1 MVACR
6 YLSLTMLALPARPA
20 PPQRHQKRRFTSYQA
35 ITGCLVDHVR
45 GLEPADDEM
54 GLLGMTPISNKR
66 RGGRKKRRR
75 TGAAADD
82 DDDENDD
89 APVVDI
95 VQLAGAGANIVT
107 PWDRCALT
115 VAGCTGTTTDS
126 IIAEAGRAQRAKLLS
141 SFIAND
147 LDLTMISFRQ
157 EIALMKA
164 EEAAN
169 GVYDTA
175 LDGVFLD
182 ENWVVYRTPF
192 EDDEDPVDRRDDEI
206 ETSYQVLNLML
217 KLLDEIPRR
226 YGLTTADRRPYTR
239 TVAQKEFH
247 RHFLCAD
254 LGNIFHKNLASQ
266 IPTIK
271 TRYGLTPTARYVAVG
286 APRRLGKTFSV
297 ANYVAAAHLSIPGDT
312 TTVFSP
318 AERVSKWFKETVADM
333 MTPMMVNFPQIMP
346 QISTSERVVT
356 FLATDDKR
364 HLKCLPCSESGTR
377 GVDGSRVI
385 AEEAAMLPAKMI
397 GAVLTPLLS
406 KADVSFMA
414 ISSVK
419 GSTNAFTALMELPS
433 FSKLLIEMVCARHA
447 AEGVTDVCS
456 CNASLRP
463 AHLPVH
469 QMAAVRD
476 ILVALDM
483 QDDYERELLGRI
495 TGNAGAAFLPEHV
508 EALFTR
514 SSFSPASSSVRPG
527 YVFIVTDPNG
537 GGASDYACATLYLSQ
552 TGRVVV
558 CLYCVQCVQCV
569 YLEDCDADP
578 RDAGSVLPHEASDD
592 GDHER
597 LCVGENDG

>member
-1 MVACR
+1 
-6 YLSLTMLALPARPA
+6 
-20 PPQRHQKRRFTSYQA
+20 
-35 ITGCLVDHVR
+35 
-45 GLEPADDEM
+45 
-54 GLLGMTPISNKR
+54 MTPISNKR
-66 RGGRKKRRR
+66 RGRKKKKRR
-75 TGAAADD
+75 TGAADD
-82 DDDENDD
+82 DD
-89 APVVDI
+89 APAVDI
-95 VQLAGAGANIVT
+95 VQLAGAGADIVT
-107 PWDRCALT
+107 PWDKCALT
-115 VAGCTGTTTDS
+115 VAGCAGTTTAS

-141 SFIAND
+141 SFIVDD
-147 LDLTMISFRQ
+147 LNLTMISFRQ

-169 GVYDTA
+169 GVYDDA
-175 LDGVFLD
+175 LDGVPLH

-192 EDDEDPVDRRDDEI
+192 DDDEDPVDRRDAEI
-206 ETSYQVLNLML
+206 ETSYQVLSLML

-297 ANYVAAAHLSIPGDT
+297 ANYVAAAHLAIPGDT

-333 MTPMMVNFPQIMP
+333 MTPMMVNFPQIQP

-356 FLATDDKR
+356 FVDADDKR

-385 AEEAAMLPAKMI
+385 AEEAAMLPSKMI

-495 TGNAGAAFLPEHV
+495 TGNAGAAFIPEHV

-514 SSFSPASSSVRPG
+514 SPFSPLSSSVRPG

-537 GGASDYACATLYLSQ
+537 GGPSDYACATLYLSQ
-552 TGRVVV
+552 TGRIVVR
-558 CLYCVQCVQCV
+558 LYYVLCTMSSV
-569 YLEDCDADP
+569 YVSRGL
-578 RDAGSVLPHEASDD
+578 R
-592 GDHER
+592 
-597 LCVGENDG
+597 